1 MLKLTKPSKIDKN
14 YSCATRSSLTA
25 ERVVVLRLHDTVA
38 KFRTGVNSRRC
49 DSHGYDILWWYH
61 VNKYRAMRGNRSEL
75 APAWNS
81 PRCHV
86 NTPLRRS
93 SRSEHWIG
101 LKKYSTLSLTKDVT
115 TRRVSLRKKTPTRP
129 TVESNATVSIKIA
142 EGNFDSTN
150 VKAVGIFNLPTH
162 SLRPNALD
170 KQYNSSAFKHQLHS
184 YFTSHCVSSLKDFSC
199 ITLAKT
205 LCLMWFHSR
214 NEYYF
219 RPCRWL

>member
-1 MLKLTKPSKIDKN
+1 MIP
-14 YSCATRSSLTA
+14 
-25 ERVVVLRLHDTVA
+25 LRNFVPEWNSRFGTT
-38 KFRTGVNSRRC
+38 TGEKSRRC
-49 DSHGYDILWWYH
+49 DSHRYDILWWYH

-81 PRCHV
+81 PWCHV

-101 LKKYSTLSLTKDVT
+101 LKKYSTFSITNDVT
-115 TRRVSLRKKTPTRP
+115 TRRVSLCKKNTDPTNSRKQCD
-129 TVESNATVSIKIA
+129 SIKIA

-150 VKAVGIFNLPTH
+150 VRAVGIFNLSTH

-184 YFTSHCVSSLKDFSC
+184 YFTSHCLSSLKDFSC

-205 LCLMWFHSR
+205 LCLMRFHSR

-219 RPCRWL
+219 RCRWL